1 MSAKLFVRNL
11 SWSVSEQD
19 LYDLFS
25 EVGVVLSAKIP
36 TRREDGKPRGFAFV
50 EMASMAEGNEAVQS
64 LNGRLLYDR
73 DIVVS
78 FQDENVGGNGGA
90 RSGGSRSSG
99 GTSTKSSK
107 LFVRSL
113 SYSVTEDD
121 LQSLFQQV
129 GSVISVKIPTDRD
142 TGESKGFG
150 FVEMMSTNEAEQ
162 AINTLNQAPL
172 KGKSIAI
179 DYQDSNRSSS
189 KPRGGGND
197 YNRGGYNNDRSGGYS
212 NRW

>member
-25 EVGVVLSAKIP
+25 EVGVVISAKIP

-50 EMASMAEGNEAVQS
+50 EMSSIAEGNEAVQL

-73 DIVVS
+73 DIVIS
-78 FQDENVGGNGGA
+78 FQDENAGSGGA
-90 RSGGSRSSG
+90 GRPARN
-99 GTSTKSSK
+99 STAKSAK

-113 SYSVTEDD
+113 GYSVTEDD
-121 LQSLFQQV
+121 LYSLFQQV
-129 GSVISVKIPTDRD
+129 GSVISVKIPMDRD

-150 FVEMMSTNEAEQ
+150 FVEMSSTSEAEQ
-162 AINTLNQAPL
+162 AINTLNQTSL

-179 DYQDSNRSSS
+179 DYQDSSRSSS

-197 YNRGGYNNDRSGGYS
+197 YHRSGYNNDRSGGYS

>member
-1 MSAKLFVRNL
+1 MSTKLFVRNL

-36 TRREDGKPRGFAFV
+36 IRREDGKPRGFAFV
-50 EMASMAEGNEAVQS
+50 EMSSSIETSEAVQS

-78 FQDENVGGNGGA
+78 FQDDNAGSS
-90 RSGGSRSSG
+90 RSGGSHQG
-99 GTSTKSSK
+99 GSTNTKNSK
-107 LFVRSL
+107 LFVRGL

-121 LQSLFQQV
+121 LKSLFEQV
-129 GSVISVKIPTDRD
+129 GSVISVKIPTARE

-150 FVEMMSTNEAEQ
+150 FVEMMSKNEAEQ
-162 AINTLNQAPL
+162 AISTLNQTPL
-172 KGKSIAI
+172 NGKSIAI
-179 DYQDSNRSSS
+179 DYQDSNRSNSKSRSS
-189 KPRGGGND
+189 GND
-197 YNRGGYNNDRSGGYS
+197 YNRGGYNHDRSRGYS
-212 NRW
+212 SRW